1 MARPL
6 LPLEHGAASL
16 QSAAEDAL
24 LHRLKRLPR
33 RVQQIFLLNRL
44 DQLGFTGIAER
55 LGLPLL
61 AIERH
66 LNQALQ
72 ATCAPGDALANVA
85 SHWYVRLQSPE
96 VAASE
101 RIDFRRWL
109 DAAPEHLHAFH
120 DAELRWRSLLAPA
133 RQLGH
138 DGWYRH
144 GRAALSLGGCSIAL
158 GLGAAAL
165 LAFGLYPL

>member
-1 MARPL
+1 MNRLL
-6 LPLEHGAASL
+6 LPLEHDTAL
-16 QSAAEDAL
+16 QTPTGDAL
-24 LHRLKRLPR
+24 LHGLQRLPR
-33 RVQQIFLLNRL
+33 RVQQVFLLNRL
-44 DQLGFTGIAER
+44 DQLDLANIAQR
-55 LGLPLL
+55 LDLPLL

-72 ATCAPGDALANVA
+72 TTCTPGDALAHTA
-85 SHWYVRLQSPE
+85 GQWYIHLQNPE
-96 VAASE
+96 ATACE

-120 DAELRWRSLLAPA
+120 ETELRWRSLLAPA

-144 GRAALSLGGCSIAL
+144 GRAALSLGGCTIVV
-158 GLGAAAL
+158 GLGVAAL
-165 LAFGLYPL
+165 ALLGFLT